1 MIQTHMVNKT
11 KLLRQKLPQ
20 GLVETMTPWSD
31 PPPVAAPQKERKTRW
46 QR

>member
-20 GLVETMTPWSD
+20 GLVETMTPWG
-31 PPPVAAPQKERKTRW
+31 
-46 QR
+46 